1 MPVAVIALFVFLAII
16 VLWNVVVKRSMAEA
30 MVLGFIATVLFA
42 GMQAPQVARDAIVDA
57 SSNEV
62 MYAAIAFIFMTYL
75 VERTGTIARLIEILT
90 SLLGGLRGGPAIVDT
105 VASGAMGAVAGG
117 SNTGNA
123 ATSGVI
129 TGPWMTRT
137 GWSKARAA
145 TVIAGNAGLG
155 AALPPS
161 ASMVIMIGFAGSLV
175 TTSSVYLALFVA
187 GVYQFLIRMVLIAWF
202 VHRDGIHKVAGEERP
217 AIGPAMRR
225 NWTSMLIF
233 LGAIIPVSI
242 TIGPLADFLAASPL
256 SDAMGSVSLITWIPV
271 LIILISVAVGW
282 RQLPR
287 TPREWWEFFG
297 GAASKYYAIGA
308 LLFFAIAASEVLA
321 SLGLADDVDAL
332 LGNLDIPVWLL
343 VTLVGFFVVLVA
355 GPLSSTATLS
365 AVGQVSLVTLVAAG
379 VDPLL
384 AVIAILVF
392 ASTEGASPPASGA
405 IFVASGITGARP
417 EQTFIPLVVYY
428 VLPFFVLGVLIAV
441 GIVPVPIT

>member
-1 MPVAVIALFVFLAII
+1 MPVALIALFVFLVVI
-16 VLWNVVVKRSMAEA
+16 VVWNVVIKRSMAEA
-30 MVLGFIATVLFA
+30 MVIGFVATTIFA
-42 GMQAPQVARDAIVDA
+42 GLQAPQVAAEAIVAA
-57 SSNEV
+57 SDNEI

-75 VERTGTIARLIEILT
+75 VERTGTITRLIEILT
-90 SLLGGLRGGPAIVDT
+90 AALGRLRGGPAIVDT

-175 TTSSVYLALFVA
+175 TTSSVYIALFVA

-202 VHRDGIHKVAGEERP
+202 VRRDGIQRVDDEAQTPVRE
-217 AIGPAMRR
+217 AVRR
-225 NWTSMLIF
+225 NWPTMLIF
-233 LGAIIPVSI
+233 LGAVVPVSI
-242 TIGPLADFLAASPL
+242 TIGPLADLLATSPL
-256 SDAMGSVSLITWIPV
+256 ADAMGSVSLITWIPV
-271 LIILISVAVGW
+271 LIILISAIVGW
-282 RQLPR
+282 RELPR
-287 TPREWWEFFG
+287 TPRQWWEFLG

-308 LLFFAIAASEVLA
+308 LLFFAIAASEVLT
-321 SLGLADDVDAL
+321 SLGLADDVDRL
-332 LGNLDIPVWLL
+332 LGPLDIPAWLL
-343 VTLVGFFVVLVA
+343 VVIVGFFVVLVA
-355 GPLSSTATLS
+355 GPLSSSATLS

-379 VDPLL
+379 IDPLL

-405 IFVASGITGARP
+405 IFVASGITGAKP

-428 VLPFFVLGVLIAV
+428 VLPFFILGVLIAL